1 LKKYL
6 NYFLVAIILIGLP
19 LFAWYYLSK
28 GTQMR
33 KDAMAELEVKSEVG
47 NFQSVTDSDS
57 IFYSESF
64 HGKRW
69 IVGII
74 GADSSRLHCI
84 ELLKNIYKQSKEEFA
99 INIFTIVGL
108 FSGELIPDMGKQ
120 LDLVQDRNWIKTY
133 MAAKHIYLFSE
144 DAFSIPEKYKNEN
157 IVVLVDEFGKIRQ
170 YYSLSDELEV
180 KKMVRQ
186 IPVFLS
192 LKL

>member
-1 LKKYL
+1 M
-6 NYFLVAIILIGLP
+6 VAIILIGLP

-33 KDAMAELEVKSEVG
+33 KDAMVDLAVKSEVG

-64 HGKRW
+64 QGKRW

-74 GADSSRLHCI
+74 GADSSRTHGI
-84 ELLKNIYKQSKEEFA
+84 ELLKNIYKQSKEEFT
-99 INIFTIVGL
+99 IHLFTIVGL
-108 FSGELIPDMGKQ
+108 FSGEMISDMSRQ
-120 LDLVQDRNWIKTY
+120 FELTQDRNWIKTY

-144 DAFSIPEKYKNEN
+144 DAFAIPEKYKNKN

-170 YYSLSDELEV
+170 YYDLSDDAEV